1 MAMSW
6 QLRVGLYNRRKSRN
20 TEPRPIVELMPYVNI
35 SDLIRQR
42 VFPDNYYDAHTLRM
56 TFKYPWAESLV
67 IRRQYIEFK
76 HVCGY
81 NQRVGIHWAR
91 TGFGKPRPLFIC
103 ECGYGAR
110 RLFFKYGSLACRECH
125 KLSYASQQQ
134 DVITRKR
141 LSAAKLRLQLGG
153 LPDINEPLPAK
164 LKWKH
169 RKRYQALRNQ
179 IHNLEASIKTYPFRK
194 PLSTKLFAYHV
205 G

>member
-1 MAMSW
+1 MLVAAGGDGGSGPREHDDLERW
-6 QLRVGLYNRRKSRN
+6 CGGRAVPWRRADPGSFGAHALSRCARVVRMDSRGPLLA
-20 TEPRPIVELMPYVNI
+20 THFLLEKQVE
-35 SDLIRQR
+35 
-42 VFPDNYYDAHTLRM
+42 
-56 TFKYPWAESLV
+56 
-67 IRRQYIEFK
+67 
-76 HVCGY
+76 
-81 NQRVGIHWAR
+81 
-91 TGFGKPRPLFIC
+91 
-103 ECGYGAR
+103 AR
-110 RLFFKYGSLACRECH
+110 RFKYGSLACKDCH
-125 KLSYASQQQ
+125 KLTYASQQQ

-179 IHNLEASIKTYPFRK
+179 IHNLEASIKGYRFEK